1 MNAFDFG
8 KFVGAEKSAVGGETV
23 AAGPLTRDMSWPRD
37 YPETPK
43 ATPRPPYT
51 PPPVHSITMH
61 AFDPKLPP
69 PAANTAVK
77 VGAADP
83 EAHLKSPLNT
93 PPSGVNS
100 AAQYSP
106 SILEGFMHQRPARVE
121 GSPTAMNPVDT
132 AHVIDTSKTAQALVM
147 MVNQKIAMTKEAGG
161 MSRILSAL
169 GTIARTAPAAIG
181 KTVASTGA
189 AAQAV
194 NRGASNIVR
203 GTGNL
208 TAGAGHVLSGLGTVG
223 GRLGRATQQ
232 ISGGVINAAD
242 AIPTRILGTNSGRVI
257 RDIIQSLGH
266 GGRAVGGVL
275 SGTGAGLGAAGQGA
289 RNLGQGLKHVSKMK
303 YGVPTLA
310 AAPIVAGGVM
320 AGKELAPNVDVQ
332 SPVYTRERYRPTT
345 EYGFRNPIR
354 VSWDR

>member
-8 KFVGAEKSAVGGETV
+8 KFVGVEKSAVGGATV
-23 AAGPLTRDMSWPRD
+23 AAGPLTRDGSWPRD

-43 ATPRPPYT
+43 ATPRQPYT
-51 PPPVHSITMH
+51 PPPVHGITIH
-61 AFDPKLPP
+61 PFDPKLPP

-77 VGAADP
+77 VSAADP
-83 EAHLKSPLNT
+83 ETHLKSPLGT
-93 PPSGVNS
+93 PPSGVNPD
-100 AAQYSP
+100 AQYS
-106 SILEGFMHQRPARVE
+106 SNFEGLMNQRPARVE

-132 AHVIDTSKTAQALVM
+132 AHVIDASKTAQALVAL
-147 MVNQKIAMTKEAGG
+147 VNQKVAMTKEAGG
-161 MSRILSAL
+161 MARILSAL
-169 GTIARTAPAAIG
+169 GTLARTAPAAIG
-181 KTVASTGA
+181 KTVASGGA
-189 AAQAV
+189 AAKAI

-208 TAGAGHVLSGLGTVG
+208 TSGAGHVLSGLGTVG

-232 ISGGVINAAD
+232 LSGGVINAAD
-242 AIPTRILGTNSGRVI
+242 AIPSRILGTNSGRVI

-275 SGTGAGLGAAGQGA
+275 SGTGAGLGAAGAGA
-289 RNLGQGLKHVSKMK
+289 QNLGKGLKHVSKMK
-303 YGVPTLA
+303 YGVPTVA

-320 AGKELAPNVDVQ
+320 AGKEFMPNVDVQ
-332 SPVYTRERYRPTT
+332 SPVYTRERYQPTT

-354 VSWDR
+354 ISWDR